1 MRVSVEIHHRSCAN
15 VNRVLTSKHLISSL
29 LGSAVR
35 EADLG
40 IVLNPFLF
48 RPGTCGRGPPTSINS
63 RHMTRVL
70 KDSVPEGHL
79 GTEGVKCRALG
90 LALHA

>member
-1 MRVSVEIHHRSCAN
+1 M
-15 VNRVLTSKHLISSL
+15 
-29 LGSAVR
+29 
-35 EADLG
+35 
-40 IVLNPFLF
+40 NPFLF
-48 RPGTCGRGPPTSINS
+48 RPGACARGPPTFINS